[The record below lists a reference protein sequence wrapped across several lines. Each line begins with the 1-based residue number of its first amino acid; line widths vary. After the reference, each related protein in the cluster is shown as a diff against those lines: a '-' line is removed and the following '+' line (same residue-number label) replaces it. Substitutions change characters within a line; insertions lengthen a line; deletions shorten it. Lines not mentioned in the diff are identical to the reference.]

1 MGKIFRIFPTNKIIK
16 FLRQMDPD
24 TNLGAAI
31 DQTDTLADDT
41 NPTSDEDEQEYSR
54 LNIYEKLG
62 HSKWKVSPQNSKTI
76 TQRSED
82 GFT

>member
-1 MGKIFRIFPTNKIIK
+1 
-16 FLRQMDPD
+16 MDPD

-31 DQTDTLADDT
+31 DQTDTLGDDT

-62 HSKWKVSPQNSKTI
+62 HSKWKVSP
-76 TQRSED
+76 
-82 GFT
+82 

>member
-1 MGKIFRIFPTNKIIK
+1 
-16 FLRQMDPD
+16 MDPD

-31 DQTDTLADDT
+31 DQTDTLGDDT

-62 HSKWKVSPQNSKTI
+62 HSKWKVSPQNSKTKNP
-76 TQRSED
+76 RSED